1 MSTAVETPVLVASF
15 TNERLGLCA
24 NVREVRESE
33 EHELLVV
40 DAFSGEVII
49 MRTLPNNKELAVR
62 AAKSVVEIVPD

>member
-1 MSTAVETPVLVASF
+1 MSTAVETPVLVASL

-40 DAFSGEVII
+40 DTFSGEVII
-49 MRTLPNNKELAVR
+49 MRTLPNKELAVR
-62 AAKSVVEIVPD
+62 AAKSIVEIVAD

>member
-1 MSTAVETPVLVASF
+1 MSTAVETPPFLVASF

-40 DAFSGEVII
+40 DAFSGEVTINMPVFENLI
-49 MRTLPNNKELAVR
+49 WIEDCKVN
-62 AAKSVVEIVPD
+62 